1 MNLISFSSLFAG
13 RNIKVWNKS
22 EPAFRLFR
30 RDCENLEYRITDVK
44 KPLTMRDFG
53 TLARKV
59 NKHNTDGKKPLQE
72 VKFLIEDPD
81 NPRNVLTYVFTFS
94 DDDKGEN
101 VSDDEGD
108 EDGEED
114 DESLDEDDN
123 VEVITL
129 TPQQLFP
136 EYFEKL
142 SKRKKGAKRGRPR
155 KGESANQPPAA
166 AAKRLRKEFG
176 FTQPQLQIV
185 AKDIVDDKLVSKE
198 KAHEDSFAVEFD
210 VSGDSGGSGEQMA
223 ISRTRSGR
231 VSRPPAAID
240 EDISAK
246 IKPKAR
252 DLDGPQVERVKRK
265 LTIPD
270 RYRCAVCHKIYL
282 GDRKMKKHVKLFPNH
297 GPSPESLYPSL
308 APQVH
313 NNAGAGPLAP
323 PPPPAPSVVSGKK
336 MPPSSAEF
344 PLPIMTMARTQLEEL
359 VKNLDAELVLDV
371 VSKKMFDNFSLWQL
385 ESKKLSSMSPSL
397 KASWGE
403 KRCMIICKKK
413 IRTFPRWPGQHGT
426 LECRTNFSR
435 KLLSLSLVL
444 GYGLSM
450 TSEVIS

>member
-1 MNLISFSSLFAG
+1 MFCPFIFAG

-30 RDCENLEYRITDVK
+30 KDSDNLEYRITDVK

-59 NKHNTDGKKPLQE
+59 NKHNTDVKKPLQE

-94 DDDKGEN
+94 DDDKGED
-101 VSDDEGD
+101 VSDEGD
-108 EDGEED
+108 EEEDDD
-114 DESLDEDDN
+114 DESLDEDDNNDN

-142 SKRKKGAKRGRPR
+142 SKRRKGAKRGRPR

-185 AKDIVDDKLVSKE
+185 ANDIVDDNLVSKE
-198 KAHEDSFAVEFD
+198 KAHEDAYAVEID
-210 VSGDSGGSGEQMA
+210 VAGEQLA

-231 VSRPPAAID
+231 VSRPPVAID
-240 EDISAK
+240 EDMSAK

-252 DLDGPQVERVKRK
+252 DSEGPQVERVKRK

-308 APQVH
+308 APQVQIT
-313 NNAGAGPLAP
+313 AGGGPLAPP
-323 PPPPAPSVVSGKK
+323 PPPPAPSVVSSKK

-385 ESKKLSSMSPSL
+385 ESKKLSSMAPGI
-397 KASWGE
+397 KASA
-403 KRCMIICKKK
+403 
-413 IRTFPRWPGQHGT
+413 TA
-426 LECRTNFSR
+426 SR
-435 KLLSLSLVL
+435 F
-444 GYGLSM
+444 
-450 TSEVIS
+450 

>member
-1 MNLISFSSLFAG
+1 MFCPFIFAG

-30 RDCENLEYRITDVK
+30 KDSDNLEYRITDVK

-59 NKHNTDGKKPLQE
+59 NKHNTDVKKPLQE

-94 DDDKGEN
+94 DDDKGED
-101 VSDDEGD
+101 VSDEGD
-108 EDGEED
+108 EEEDDD
-114 DESLDEDDN
+114 DESLDEDDNNDN

-142 SKRKKGAKRGRPR
+142 SKRRKGAKRGRPR

-185 AKDIVDDKLVSKE
+185 ANDIVDDNLVSKE
-198 KAHEDSFAVEFD
+198 KAHEDAYAVEID
-210 VSGDSGGSGEQMA
+210 VAGEQLA

-231 VSRPPAAID
+231 VSRPPVAID
-240 EDISAK
+240 EDMSAK

-252 DLDGPQVERVKRK
+252 DSEGPQVERVKRK

-308 APQVH
+308 APQVQIT
-313 NNAGAGPLAP
+313 AGGGPLAPP

-371 VSKKMFDNFSLWQL
+371 VAKKMFDNFSLWQL
-385 ESKKLSSMSPSL
+385 ESKKLSSMPPGI
-397 KASWGE
+397 KASASAS
-403 KRCMIICKKK
+403 C
-413 IRTFPRWPGQHGT
+413 F
-426 LECRTNFSR
+426 
-435 KLLSLSLVL
+435 
-444 GYGLSM
+444 
-450 TSEVIS
+450 

>member
-1 MNLISFSSLFAG
+1 
-13 RNIKVWNKS
+13 
-22 EPAFRLFR
+22 
-30 RDCENLEYRITDVK
+30 
-44 KPLTMRDFG
+44 MRDLG

-59 NKHNTDGKKPLQE
+59 NSHNTDVNKPLQE

-94 DDDKGEN
+94 DDDRGED
-101 VSDDEGD
+101 VSDEGD
-108 EDGEED
+108 EEEED
-114 DESLDEDDN
+114 DESLDEGENDDN

-185 AKDIVDDKLVSKE
+185 AKDIVDDNLVSKE
-198 KAHEDSFAVEFD
+198 KAYEDEYAVEID
-210 VSGDSGGSGEQMA
+210 VGGDSGSSEQLA

-240 EDISAK
+240 EDMSAK

-252 DLDGPQVERVKRK
+252 DSEGPQVERVKRK

-308 APQVH
+308 APQGHSTV
-313 NNAGAGPLAP
+313 GSGPLAP
-323 PPPPAPSVVSGKK
+323 PPPPPPSMMVSGKK

-385 ESKKLSSMSPSL
+385 ESKKLSSMAPGI
-397 KASWGE
+397 KASA
-403 KRCMIICKKK
+403 
-413 IRTFPRWPGQHGT
+413 TA
-426 LECRTNFSR
+426 SR
-435 KLLSLSLVL
+435 F
-444 GYGLSM
+444 
-450 TSEVIS
+450 

>member
-1 MNLISFSSLFAG
+1 MSVLSYIFAG

-59 NKHNTDGKKPLQE
+59 NKHNTDVKKPLDE

-94 DDDKGEN
+94 DDDKGED
-101 VSDDEGD
+101 VSDEGEDE
-108 EDGEED
+108 EEEE
-114 DESLDEDDN
+114 DESLDEDNDN

-155 KGESANQPPAA
+155 KGQSTNQPPAA

-185 AKDIVDDKLVSKE
+185 ANDIVDDNLVSKE
-198 KAHEDSFAVEFD
+198 KAHEDAYAVEID
-210 VSGDSGGSGEQMA
+210 VAGEQLA

-231 VSRPPAAID
+231 VSRPPVAID
-240 EDISAK
+240 EDMSAK

-252 DLDGPQVERVKRK
+252 DSEGPQVERVKRK

-308 APQVH
+308 APQ
-313 NNAGAGPLAP
+313 GPCTDGGGPLAP
-323 PPPPAPSVVSGKK
+323 PPPPPPSMLSGKK

-385 ESKKLSSMSPSL
+385 ESKKLSSMSPGIKVSVL
-397 KASWGE
+397 
-403 KRCMIICKKK
+403 
-413 IRTFPRWPGQHGT
+413 QHYA
-426 LECRTNFSR
+426 F
-435 KLLSLSLVL
+435 
-444 GYGLSM
+444 
-450 TSEVIS
+450 